1 MASARTQATLETEE
15 TFFASGVDL
24 IAGMD
29 EVGRGSLAGPV
40 SVGVALVPAGAVL
53 SVEGLTDSKA
63 LSKLRRESMVSD
75 IETWCTTAVGST
87 TPQEIDEWGM
97 TAALRVAG
105 HRALASAVS
114 TAGQAPDMVL
124 LDGKHDWFTSPADD
138 LLSMVDPTQR
148 ALNTTL
154 NRVWGNGAVWS
165 GPVHTVIKGDLS
177 CASISAASVVAK
189 VHRDELMTRLAHEYP
204 AYGWAKNMGY
214 GSAAHREALVTY
226 GPTVYHRL
234 SWNLGVSEEAIR
246 DCVHKREDVASSYE

>member
-1 MASARTQATLETEE
+1 MVSSQTQATLETEE

-40 SVGVALVPAGAVL
+40 SVGVALVPAGTVL

-75 IETWCTTAVGST
+75 IETWCTTAVGSA

-105 HRALASAVS
+105 HRALAQAVS

-138 LLSMVDPTQR
+138 LLSMVDPTQL
-148 ALNTTL
+148 AFNTAL
-154 NRVWGNGAVWS
+154 NRVWGNGVVWS

-189 VHRDELMTRLAHEYP
+189 VHRDELMTRLAQEYP
-204 AYGWAKNMGY
+204 AYGWEKNMGY
-214 GSAAHREALVTY
+214 GSAAHREAVETH
-226 GPTVYHRL
+226 GPTVHHRL
-234 SWNLGVSEEAIR
+234 SWNLGVSEDAIR
-246 DCVHKREDVASSYE
+246 DCVHKRENLTSL